1 MTTFFRLIVS
11 RHRHGLMT
19 KADLLAA
26 LAEAAPGL
34 NLRRFLRVAH
44 LSR

>member
-1 MTTFFRLIVS
+1 MTAFVRLLVS
-11 RHRHGLMT
+11 RYRHALLT

-34 NLRRFLRVAH
+34 NMRRFLRLAH